1 MGGVVRS
8 VASTVTGKS
17 TKKSRGGEKKTE
29 AEPRKIVS
37 RRGTRSRQSRVGR
50 SMIGGTLP
58 GGNNAVANLGTSTR
72 NPRGKTNL
80 GT

>member
-17 TKKSRGGEKKTE
+17 TRSRGGEKKTE
-29 AEPRKIVS
+29 PEPRKIVS